1 MAMRKKPVHLEDAL
15 QEQVFTYLRLQYGSR
30 SHIQFFA
37 VPNGGKR
44 NVWEAARLKK
54 QGVRAGVPDIFI
66 FWDGGYGVIE
76 LKIGGGYL
84 SKMQVI
90 FREEWVSRGDKYAVC
105 RTLESVIDTLKQW
118 GVK

>member
-1 MAMRKKPVHLEDAL
+1 MAMRKKPVHLEDFL
-15 QEQVFTYLRLQYGSR
+15 QEQVFTYLRLQYGSK

-44 NVWEAARLKK
+44 NLWEAARLKK

-66 FWDGGYGVIE
+66 FWNGGYGVIE
-76 LKIGGGYL
+76 LKIGKNEL

-90 FREEWVSRGDKYAVC
+90 FRDEWVSRGDKYALC
-105 RTLESVIDTLKQW
+105 RTLDSVIATLKAW